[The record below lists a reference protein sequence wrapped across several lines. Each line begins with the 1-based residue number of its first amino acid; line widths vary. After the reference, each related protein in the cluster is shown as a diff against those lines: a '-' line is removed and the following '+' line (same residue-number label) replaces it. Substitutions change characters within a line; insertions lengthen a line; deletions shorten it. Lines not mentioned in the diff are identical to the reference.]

1 MRQSERDEL
10 KRLAG
15 NADKLITLN
24 LEGHIP
30 WRQEVMDA
38 FNVAAN
44 PKSLLDLLAENHRMR
59 ELLSRASF
67 VLSGLDYPSAVES
80 DIESFLSEP
89 S

>member
-1 MRQSERDEL
+1 MNQATRDEL
-10 KRLAG
+10 KNWARRD
-15 NADKLITLN
+15 ADFSSRA
-24 LEGHIP
+24 
-30 WRQEVMDA
+30 RQVIA
-38 FNVAAN
+38 V
-44 PKSLLDLLAENHRMR
+44 LDENQRMR